1 LRIEKRNLR
10 MPIIA
15 PSLLAS
21 DFLHLENE
29 CKMINESEAGWF
41 HLDVMDGRFVPNIS
55 FGLPVIEQISK
66 VAQKPCDVHLMIL
79 EPERYAEAFK
89 EAGADHLSVHIEA
102 CPHLHRNIQQIKSL
116 GMKAGV
122 AVNPH
127 TPVSLLQDILGDI
140 DIVLLMSVNPGFGG
154 QSFIPRTLIKI
165 RELRRMIDDNRLDV
179 KIEIDGGV
187 TIENA
192 KEILDAGADVLVAGS
207 TVFKS
212 KDPRQTIVQ
221 LKQSASLPAQSHK

>member
-1 LRIEKRNLR
+1 MAL
-10 MPIIA
+10 IA

-21 DFLHLENE
+21 NFLRLEDE
-29 CKMINESEAGWF
+29 CKMVNESKADWF

-55 FGLPVIEQISK
+55 FGLPVISQISK
-66 VAQKPCDVHLMIL
+66 VAKKPCDVHLMIL

-89 EAGADHLSVHIEA
+89 AAGADHLTVHIEA

-127 TPVSLLQDILGDI
+127 TPINFLQDILGDI

-154 QSFIPRTLIKI
+154 QSFIPHTMNKI
-165 RELRRMIDDNRLDV
+165 RELRKIIDGNKLDV

-187 TIENA
+187 TVENA
-192 KEILDAGADVLVAGS
+192 KEILDAGAHVLVAGN
-207 TVFKS
+207 TVFAS
-212 KDPRQTIVQ
+212 KDPIETIAQ
-221 LKQSASLPAQSHK
+221 LKKLS